1 MYIKDTKGEF
11 MINARVQLDPETN
24 RIINMFK
31 AKYDLKDKSEA
42 INKFVLTHS
51 KLDEYDNL
59 EVKDEYIYKM
69 EEGVSKFLK
78 DNPKFKGISK
88 KKFDDIFKK

>member
-11 MINARVQLDPETN
+11 MINARIQLDPETN

-42 INKFVLTHS
+42 INKFVQVHG
-51 KLDEYDNL
+51 KFDEHDNF
-59 EVKDEYIYKM
+59 EVRDDYVYKM
-69 EEGVSKFLK
+69 EKEVSKFLK
-78 DNPKFKGISK
+78 ENPKLKSMTK
-88 KKFDDIFKK
+88 KELDAIFKK

>member
-11 MINARVQLDPETN
+11 MINARVQLDPEAN

-42 INKFVLTHS
+42 INKFVLVHS

-78 DNPKFKGISK
+78 SNPKLKSMTK
-88 KKFDDIFKK
+88 REFDDVFKK